1 MDLSTW
7 VAFAVLE
14 TILCITPG
22 PAVLFTVGS
31 TLGRGRA
38 AGFAAMGGIVTGNTI
53 YFVLSA
59 TSLGAILLA
68 SYEVFTLV
76 RWVGAAYL
84 VYLGLRAL
92 FGKHESLPES
102 AQPAPNASRGAFA
115 AGTMTQLS
123 NPKALIFFTALLPQF
138 IDPHRWLV
146 GQVTILGV
154 TSQVIEA
161 LVMTAYILLASGVAR
176 SAKKTVVAGIFE
188 RVAGVFSDR
197 RRAQVGTHETNVNM
211 ARIYENLADTFGNT
225 PLVKN
230 SAAQSRDR
238 CDDSRENGIV
248 QSGRQRQGPDRRCDD
263 RSRGTQRTA
272 EAGEGRH
279 RADLR

>member
-31 TLGRGRA
+31 TLGRGRT

-84 VYLGLRAL
+84 VYLGLRAI
-92 FGKHESLPES
+92 FGKHDALPEGT
-102 AQPAPNASRGAFA
+102 APVPNAHRGAFA
-115 AGTMTQLS
+115 GGTMTQLS

-138 IDPHRWLV
+138 IDPHHWLV

-161 LVMTAYILLASGVAR
+161 LVMTGYILLASGVAR
-176 SAKKTVVAGIFE
+176 SAKKTAIAGIFE
-188 RVAGVFSDR
+188 RVAGVFLIG
-197 RRAQVGTHETNVNM
+197 A
-211 ARIYENLADTFGNT
+211 ALKLALT
-225 PLVKN
+225 K
-230 SAAQSRDR
+230 
-238 CDDSRENGIV
+238 
-248 QSGRQRQGPDRRCDD
+248 
-263 RSRGTQRTA
+263 RT
-272 EAGEGRH
+272 
-279 RADLR
+279 

>member
-31 TLGRGRA
+31 TLSRGRTT
-38 AGFAAMGGIVTGNTI
+38 GFAAMSGIVTGNTI

-84 VYLGLRAL
+84 VYIGLRAL
-92 FGKHESLPES
+92 FGKQKALSVADVRGPS
-102 AQPAPNASRGAFA
+102 TSRGAFVG
-115 AGTMTQLS
+115 GTMTQLS
-123 NPKALIFFTALLPQF
+123 NPKALIFFSALLPQF
-138 IDPHRWLV
+138 FDPHRWLV
-146 GQVTILGV
+146 GQVAILGV
-154 TSQVIEA
+154 TSQIIEA
-161 LVMTAYILLASGVAR
+161 LVMTAYILLASGVAQ

-188 RVAGVFSDR
+188 RVAGLFLIG
-197 RRAQVGTHETNVNM
+197 A
-211 ARIYENLADTFGNT
+211 ALKLALT
-225 PLVKN
+225 K
-230 SAAQSRDR
+230 
-238 CDDSRENGIV
+238 
-248 QSGRQRQGPDRRCDD
+248 
-263 RSRGTQRTA
+263 RT
-272 EAGEGRH
+272 
-279 RADLR
+279 

>member
-31 TLGRGRA
+31 TLGRGRT
-38 AGFAAMGGIVTGNTI
+38 AGFAAMAGIVTGNTI

-84 VYLGLRAL
+84 VYLGLRAI
-92 FGKHESLPES
+92 FGKHEALPEGT
-102 AQPAPNASRGAFA
+102 APTPNAHRGAFVG
-115 AGTMTQLS
+115 GTMTQLS

-161 LVMTAYILLASGVAR
+161 LVMTGYILLASGVAR

-188 RVAGVFSDR
+188 RVAGVFLIG
-197 RRAQVGTHETNVNM
+197 A
-211 ARIYENLADTFGNT
+211 ALKLALT
-225 PLVKN
+225 K
-230 SAAQSRDR
+230 
-238 CDDSRENGIV
+238 
-248 QSGRQRQGPDRRCDD
+248 
-263 RSRGTQRTA
+263 RT
-272 EAGEGRH
+272 
-279 RADLR
+279 

>member
-1 MDLSTW
+1 MDLNTW

-31 TLGRGRA
+31 TLSRGRI
-38 AGFAAMGGIVTGNTI
+38 AGFAAMSGIVTGNTL
-53 YFVLSA
+53 YFILSA

-68 SYEVFTLV
+68 SYQVFTLV
-76 RWVGAAYL
+76 RWAGAAYL
-84 VYLGLRAL
+84 VYIGLRAI
-92 FGKHESLPES
+92 FGKHTELPETPTLGVTS
-102 AQPAPNASRGAFA
+102 FA
-115 AGTMTQLS
+115 GGTMTQLS

-176 SAKKTVVAGIFE
+176 SAKKTAIAGIFE
-188 RVAGVFSDR
+188 RVAGVFLIG
-197 RRAQVGTHETNVNM
+197 A
-211 ARIYENLADTFGNT
+211 ALKLALT
-225 PLVKN
+225 K
-230 SAAQSRDR
+230 
-238 CDDSRENGIV
+238 
-248 QSGRQRQGPDRRCDD
+248 
-263 RSRGTQRTA
+263 RT
-272 EAGEGRH
+272 
-279 RADLR
+279 